1 MLFSRFSAD
10 FYQKEPKSGRFLSVF
25 RQIFISIPAD
35 FHLLY
40 ICFPSAFRLHPICF
54 PSAFSGSAL
63 FLQP

>member
-10 FYQKEPKSGRFLSVF
+10 FYQKKPKSGRFLSVF
-25 RQIFISIPAD
+25 RQIS
-35 FHLLY
+35 
-40 ICFPSAFRLHPICF
+40 ICF